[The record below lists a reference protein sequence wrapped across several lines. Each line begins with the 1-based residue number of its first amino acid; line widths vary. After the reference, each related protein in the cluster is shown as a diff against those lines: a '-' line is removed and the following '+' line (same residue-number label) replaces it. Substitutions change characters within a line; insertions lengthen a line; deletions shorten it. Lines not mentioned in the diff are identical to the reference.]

1 MEEEPNERAAESAE
15 QVLARLERY
24 VERHR
29 GLPVVAPVVAPV
41 VVSTA
46 LAPAPVRAV
55 DTLIPSREEAPP
67 RRHRFTL
74 EIAPALIIVA
84 ICSFLILLSELFA
97 PAFAVVVA
105 AVLAPIGVIGL
116 VRRVPLARAYTFG
129 LVLAALLVRFS

>member
-1 MEEEPNERAAESAE
+1 VEEKLNERAPESAE

-24 VERHR
+24 VETHR
-29 GLPVVAPVVAPV
+29 DLHV
-41 VVSTA
+41 VVSPV
-46 LAPAPVRAV
+46 LAPSPGRAV

-67 RRHRFTL
+67 RRHRFSL

-84 ICSFLILLSELFA
+84 ICSFLILLSELFD
-97 PAFAVVVA
+97 PSFAVVVA
-105 AVLAPIGVIGL
+105 AVLAPIGVVGL